1 MEKDIRIV
9 FMGTPEFASNVL
21 KGLVENNYNI
31 VAVVSQPDKEVGR
44 KRILTP
50 SPVKEMALSHGLK
63 VLTPVKI
70 RKEYEEV
77 LSLEPDL
84 IITCAYGQ
92 IIPKALLEYP
102 KYKCINTHGSLL
114 PKGRGGAPIQRSIM
128 NGEDKTGITIMFMN
142 EKMDEGDILYQEEMP
157 IDIHDTNATLF
168 NKLSD
173 LALQML
179 LKFLPEYIK
188 GNYTAI
194 KQDNDKASYTYNI
207 TKEEEFIS
215 FNEDV
220 KKVYDH
226 IRGLLDNPGAYFV
239 ANDKKYKL
247 ISVDFEYCNDT
258 DAGLIRGLENNYFRI
273 DAINGFIKV
282 LKIKPEGKNEMDARS
297 FFNGAGRSLV
307 NIKTRE
313 TYE

>member
-31 VAVVSQPDKEVGR
+31 VGVVSQPDKEVGR

-168 NKLSD
+168 NKLSN
-173 LALQML
+173 LALDML

-188 GNYTAI
+188 CNYKAI
-194 KQDNDKASYTYNI
+194 KQDNAEATYTYNI

-215 FNEDV
+215 FNEDI

-297 FFNGAGRSLV
+297 FFNGAGRNLV
-307 NIKTRE
+307 NVKTRE

>member
-31 VAVVSQPDKEVGR
+31 VGVVSQPDKEVGR
-44 KRILTP
+44 KRILKP
-50 SPVKEMALSHGLK
+50 SPVKEMALNYGLK

-92 IIPKALLEYP
+92 IIPKELLDYP

-168 NKLSD
+168 NKLSN
-173 LALQML
+173 LALDML

-188 GNYTAI
+188 GNYKAI
-194 KQDNDKASYTYNI
+194 KQDNAEATYTYNI

-226 IRGLLDNPGAYFV
+226 IRGLLGNPGAYFV

-297 FFNGAGRSLV
+297 FFNGAGRNLV
-307 NIKTRE
+307 NVKTRE

>member
-31 VAVVSQPDKEVGR
+31 VGVVSQPDKEVGR

-50 SPVKEMALSHGLK
+50 SPVQEMALNYGLK
-63 VLTPVKI
+63 VLTPYKI

-168 NKLSD
+168 NKLSN
-173 LALQML
+173 LALDML

-188 GNYTAI
+188 GNYKAI
-194 KQDNDKASYTYNI
+194 KQDNAEATYTYNI
-207 TKEEEFIS
+207 AKEEEFIS
-215 FNEDV
+215 FNDDV

-282 LKIKPEGKNEMDARS
+282 LKIKPEGKNEMDARA

>member
-63 VLTPVKI
+63 VLTPYKI

-92 IIPKALLEYP
+92 IIPKELLDYP

-114 PKGRGGAPIQRSIM
+114 PTGRGGAPIQRSIM

-282 LKIKPEGKNEMDARS
+282 LKIKPEGKNEMDARA

>member
-31 VAVVSQPDKEVGR
+31 VGVVSQPDKEVGR

-50 SPVKEMALSHGLK
+50 SPVKEMALNYGLK

-188 GNYTAI
+188 GNYKAI
-194 KQDNDKASYTYNI
+194 KQDNAEATYTYNI

-297 FFNGAGRSLV
+297 FFNGAGRNLV
-307 NIKTRE
+307 NVKTRE

>member
-31 VAVVSQPDKEVGR
+31 VGVVSQPDKEVGR
-44 KRILTP
+44 KRILKP
-50 SPVKEMALSHGLK
+50 SPVKEMALNYGLK

-92 IIPKALLEYP
+92 IIPKELLDYP

-168 NKLSD
+168 NKLSN
-173 LALQML
+173 LALDML
-179 LKFLPEYIK
+179 LKFLPEYFK
-188 GNYTAI
+188 GNYKAI
-194 KQDNDKASYTYNI
+194 KQDNAEATYTYNI

-282 LKIKPEGKNEMDARS
+282 LKIKPEGKNEMDARA

>member
-31 VAVVSQPDKEVGR
+31 VGVVSQPDKEVGR
-44 KRILTP
+44 KRILKP
-50 SPVKEMALSHGLK
+50 SPVKEMALNYGLK

-92 IIPKALLEYP
+92 IIPKELLDYP

-168 NKLSD
+168 NKLSN
-173 LALQML
+173 LALDML
-179 LKFLPEYIK
+179 LKFLPEYFK
-188 GNYTAI
+188 GNYKAI
-194 KQDNDKASYTYNI
+194 KQDNAEATYTYNI

-297 FFNGAGRSLV
+297 FFNGAGRNLV
-307 NIKTRE
+307 NVKTRE

>member
-31 VAVVSQPDKEVGR
+31 VGVVSQPDKEVGR

-282 LKIKPEGKNEMDARS
+282 LKIKPEGKNEMDARA

>member
-1 MEKDIRIV
+1 
-9 FMGTPEFASNVL
+9 MGTPEFASNVL

-31 VAVVSQPDKEVGR
+31 VGVVSQPDKEVGR

-50 SPVKEMALSHGLK
+50 SPVKEMALNYGLK

-92 IIPKALLEYP
+92 IIPKELLDYP

-168 NKLSD
+168 NKLSN
-173 LALQML
+173 LALDML

-188 GNYTAI
+188 GNYKAI
-194 KQDNDKASYTYNI
+194 KQDNAEATYTYNI

-215 FNEDV
+215 FNDDV

-297 FFNGAGRSLV
+297 FFNGAGRNLV
-307 NIKTRE
+307 NVKTRE

>member
-92 IIPKALLEYP
+92 IIPKELLDYP
-102 KYKCINTHGSLL
+102 KYMCINTHGSLL

>member
-31 VAVVSQPDKEVGR
+31 VGVVSQPDKEVGR

-92 IIPKALLEYP
+92 IIPKELLDYP

-282 LKIKPEGKNEMDARS
+282 LKIKPEGKNEMDARA

>member
-31 VAVVSQPDKEVGR
+31 VGVVSQPDKEVGR

-50 SPVKEMALSHGLK
+50 SPVKEMALNYGLK

-168 NKLSD
+168 NKLSN
-173 LALQML
+173 LALDML

-188 GNYTAI
+188 GNYKAI
-194 KQDNDKASYTYNI
+194 KQDNSEATYTYNI

-215 FNEDV
+215 FNDDV

-258 DAGLIRGLENNYFRI
+258 DAGLIRGMEHNYFRI
-273 DAINGFIKV
+273 DAVNGFIKV
-282 LKIKPEGKNEMDARS
+282 LKIKPEGKTEMDARS
-297 FFNGAGRSLV
+297 FFNGAGRNLV
-307 NIKTRE
+307 NVKTRE

>member
-50 SPVKEMALSHGLK
+50 SPVKEMALNYGLK

-188 GNYTAI
+188 GNYKAI

-297 FFNGAGRSLV
+297 FFNGAGRNLV
-307 NIKTRE
+307 NVKTRE

>member
-31 VAVVSQPDKEVGR
+31 VGVVSQPDKEVGR
-44 KRILTP
+44 KRILKP
-50 SPVKEMALSHGLK
+50 SPVKEMALNYGLK

-92 IIPKALLEYP
+92 IIPKELLDYP

-188 GNYTAI
+188 GNYKAI
-194 KQDNDKASYTYNI
+194 KQDNAEATYTYNI

-215 FNEDV
+215 FNDDV

>member
-31 VAVVSQPDKEVGR
+31 VGVVSQPDKEVGR

-50 SPVKEMALSHGLK
+50 SPVKEMALNYGLK

-168 NKLSD
+168 NKLSN
-173 LALQML
+173 LALDML

-188 GNYTAI
+188 GNYKAI
-194 KQDNDKASYTYNI
+194 KQDNAEATYTYNI

-297 FFNGAGRSLV
+297 FFNGAGRNLV
-307 NIKTRE
+307 NVKTRE

>member
-31 VAVVSQPDKEVGR
+31 VGVVSQPDKEVGR
-44 KRILTP
+44 KRILKP
-50 SPVKEMALSHGLK
+50 SPVKEMALNYGLK

-173 LALQML
+173 LALQIL

-194 KQDNDKASYTYNI
+194 KQDNAEATYTYNI

>member
-31 VAVVSQPDKEVGR
+31 VGVVSQPDKEVGR

-50 SPVKEMALSHGLK
+50 SPVKEMALNYGLK

-92 IIPKALLEYP
+92 IIPKELLDYP
-102 KYKCINTHGSLL
+102 KYKCINAHGSLL

-179 LKFLPEYIK
+179 IKFLPEYIK

-194 KQDNDKASYTYNI
+194 KQDNAEATYTYNI

-215 FNEDV
+215 FNDDV

-247 ISVDFEYCNDT
+247 ISVYFEYCNDT

-297 FFNGAGRSLV
+297 FFNGAGRNLV
-307 NIKTRE
+307 NVKTRE

>member
-31 VAVVSQPDKEVGR
+31 VGVVSQPDKEVGR

-50 SPVKEMALSHGLK
+50 SPVKEMALNYGLK

-92 IIPKALLEYP
+92 IIPKELLDYP

-188 GNYTAI
+188 GNYKAI
-194 KQDNDKASYTYNI
+194 KQDNAEATYTYNI

-282 LKIKPEGKNEMDARS
+282 LKIKPEGKKEMDARS
-297 FFNGAGRSLV
+297 FFNGAGRNLV
-307 NIKTRE
+307 NVKTRE

>member
-31 VAVVSQPDKEVGR
+31 VGVVSQPDKEVGR

-50 SPVKEMALSHGLK
+50 SPVKEMALNYGLK
-63 VLTPVKI
+63 VLTQVKI
-70 RKEYEEV
+70 IKEYEEV

-92 IIPKALLEYP
+92 IIPKELLDYP

-282 LKIKPEGKNEMDARS
+282 LKIKPEGKNEMDARA

>member
-31 VAVVSQPDKEVGR
+31 VGVVSQPDKEVGR

-92 IIPKALLEYP
+92 IIPKELLDYP

-168 NKLSD
+168 NKLSN
-173 LALQML
+173 LALDML

-188 GNYTAI
+188 GNYKAI
-194 KQDNDKASYTYNI
+194 KQDNAEATYTYNI

-215 FNEDV
+215 FNDDV

>member
-63 VLTPVKI
+63 VLTPYKI

-92 IIPKALLEYP
+92 IIPKELLDYP

-297 FFNGAGRSLV
+297 FFNGAGRNLV
-307 NIKTRE
+307 NVKTRE

>member
-31 VAVVSQPDKEVGR
+31 VGVVSQPDKEVGR

-168 NKLSD
+168 NKLSN
-173 LALQML
+173 LALDML

>member
-31 VAVVSQPDKEVGR
+31 VGVVSQPDKEVGR
-44 KRILTP
+44 KRILKP
-50 SPVKEMALSHGLK
+50 SPVKEMALNYGLK

-92 IIPKALLEYP
+92 IIPKELLDYP

-168 NKLSD
+168 NKLSN
-173 LALQML
+173 LALDML

-188 GNYTAI
+188 GNYKAI
-194 KQDNDKASYTYNI
+194 KQDNAEATYTYNI

-282 LKIKPEGKNEMDARS
+282 LKIKPEGKNEMDARA